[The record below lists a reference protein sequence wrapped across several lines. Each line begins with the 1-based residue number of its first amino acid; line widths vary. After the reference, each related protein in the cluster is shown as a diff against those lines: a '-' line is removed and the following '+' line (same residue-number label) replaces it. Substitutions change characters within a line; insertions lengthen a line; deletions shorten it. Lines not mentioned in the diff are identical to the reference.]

1 MNFRRPPTPPI
12 LLLLCCAVPALAWWP
27 FGKKSPSAS
36 APAAASAPA
45 SAPTAST
52 PEAAADAGALT
63 ARAREAYAN
72 GELTLAGKLFE
83 QAAKRD
89 PRNPSTSFNAG
100 IFFMQTQDPSRAG
113 RHLKRTLKLDRDHAL
128 AWYYLGLIA
137 EKGGDPERA
146 VDLYSEAA
154 RRDRRVL
161 DPAYNKEVVQS
172 RLTMDV
178 RLRRY
183 LEGDRPLDFAA
194 VASSNPAPAAAT
206 PPKPVAEPPKPKP
219 PAPPKEISVSTKPD
233 PAAPETPKA
242 KRERAGRPGDARP
255 GERGGRGSAN
265 TSPAAD
271 GGRGGSTRGTAGSGS
286 GETGRDDVPP
296 EETVD
301 EEEYFPPLPPV
312 NGIEWRLPDIDRP

>member
-1 MNFRRPPTPPI
+1 MIPRRFQTLPI
-12 LLLLCCAVPALAWWP
+12 LLLVLSPAPARAWKW
-27 FGKKSPSAS
+27 FGKK
-36 APAAASAPA
+36 APLAPA
-45 SAPTAST
+45 SAPAGASAPVPAT
-52 PEAAADAGALT
+52 PPASAPSDASALT

-72 GELTLAGKLFE
+72 GELTRAGKLFE
-83 QAAKRD
+83 QAVKLD
-89 PRNPSTSFNAG
+89 PRNPATSFNAG
-100 IFFMQTQDPSRAG
+100 IFFMQTQDPARAE

-137 EKGGDPERA
+137 EKAGDSDRA

-161 DPAYNKEVVQS
+161 DPAFNKEVVQS

-194 VASSNPAPAAAT
+194 VSAPGAPPVAAA
-206 PPKPVAEPPKPKP
+206 PPKPAAEPPKPKP

-233 PAAPETPKA
+233 PAAADSPKS
-242 KRERAGRPGDARP
+242 KRERAGRPGDSRP
-255 GERGGRGSAN
+255 GERGERRSAPPGPDAGAPGGGAGRIGAGASDKGRAEDPN
-265 TSPAAD
+265 TTEP
-271 GGRGGSTRGTAGSGS
+271 G
-286 GETGRDDVPP
+286 
-296 EETVD
+296 D

-312 NGIEWRLPDIDRP
+312 QGVEWRLPDIDRP